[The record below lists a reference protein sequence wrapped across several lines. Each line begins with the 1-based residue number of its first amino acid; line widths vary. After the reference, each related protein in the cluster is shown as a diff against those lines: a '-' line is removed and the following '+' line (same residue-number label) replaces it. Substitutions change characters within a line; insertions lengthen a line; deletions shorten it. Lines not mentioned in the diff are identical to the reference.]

1 MTIATLD
8 HVNIRTARI
17 EESCRFYRDVL
28 GMTLSLIPGMQDM
41 SVGAWVHSADGRPVI
56 HLNRAPEGAD
66 FLGEVADWA
75 GFKGSAQI
83 HHIAFRCDDYD
94 ATLKKLEEEGLAL
107 HFMDV
112 PQINLRQIFVRDP
125 NDILLELNFLT
136 EA

>member
-8 HVNIRTARI
+8 HVNIRTTRM
-17 EESCRFYRDVL
+17 EESCRFYCDVL
-28 GMTLSLIPGMQDM
+28 GMAVSLAPGAQDL
-41 SVGAWVHSADGRPVI
+41 SVGAWIHSADGRPVI

-83 HHIAFRCDDYD
+83 HHVAFRCEDYD
-94 ATLKKLEEEGLAL
+94 STLQRLQEEGLAL

-112 PQINLRQIFVRDP
+112 PQVNLRQIFVRDP
-125 NDILLELNFLT
+125 NGILLELNFLS